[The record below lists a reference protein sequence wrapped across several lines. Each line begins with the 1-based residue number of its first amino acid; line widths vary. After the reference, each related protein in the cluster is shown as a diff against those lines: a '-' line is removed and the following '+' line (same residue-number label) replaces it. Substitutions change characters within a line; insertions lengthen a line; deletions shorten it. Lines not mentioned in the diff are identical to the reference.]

1 VCSSRSKVCSPSLL
15 DGGAR
20 VRPGDDAPLRCVF
33 HGGVG
38 EAVAVTARRNNA
50 PTLPC
55 PAGFS
60 LRCQRRV
67 RELSFRSPAS
77 VLLRPVKVRG
87 FCLEGAEQAGGPVVA
102 WWLAQTRSSLGGDN
116 LRRRAL
122 GQGRRRLGRVPDR
135 WTFAVCFSYC
145 GSSQSHVAMEL
156 LAAAGDG
163 WWWRI
168 PEDSACCGP
177 MDLNVISSFFRGL
190 CASRL
195 VVQFFS
201 VSYLGVS
208 VFVLD
213 FVLYP

>member
-1 VCSSRSKVCSPSLL
+1 M
-15 DGGAR
+15 
-20 VRPGDDAPLRCVF
+20 
-33 HGGVG
+33 
-38 EAVAVTARRNNA
+38 VAATARRNNA

-55 PAGFS
+55 PASFS

-67 RELSFRSPAS
+67 RELPVRSPIS
-77 VLLRPVKVRG
+77 VLLRLRRAVKVRG
-87 FCLEGAEQAGGPVVA
+87 FCLEGAEQTGGPVVA
-102 WWLAQTRSSLGGDN
+102 WWLAQTRAPLGGN
-116 LRRRAL
+116 GLRRRVL
-122 GQGRRRLGRVPDR
+122 GQGRRSLGRVPNR
-135 WTFAVCFSYC
+135 WTFAVCFFYC

-168 PEDSACCGP
+168 LEDSACCGP
-177 MDLNVISSFFRGL
+177 MDLNVISSFSRGL

-195 VVQFFS
+195 VVQLCF

-208 VFVLD
+208 VFILD